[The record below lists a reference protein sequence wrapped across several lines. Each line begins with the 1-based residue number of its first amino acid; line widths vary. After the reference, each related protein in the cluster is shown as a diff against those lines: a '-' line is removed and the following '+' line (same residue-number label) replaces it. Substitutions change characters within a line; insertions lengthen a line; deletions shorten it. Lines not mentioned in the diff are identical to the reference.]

1 MLRLRPENTK
11 CVSIYSS
18 SSRRFSRRQIGQSTG
33 GSSSDQALNQP
44 LPLRQPKAV
53 KPDLRTRVVRASK
66 NSMSIAIVLSS
77 KRVERMAQKTIA
89 ESMRLNILEASA
101 KAIALEKKFAADTLT
116 SLEKST
122 NHQQTKI

>member
-1 MLRLRPENTK
+1 
-11 CVSIYSS
+11 
-18 SSRRFSRRQIGQSTG
+18 
-33 GSSSDQALNQP
+33 
-44 LPLRQPKAV
+44 
-53 KPDLRTRVVRASK
+53 
-66 NSMSIAIVLSS
+66 MSIAIVLSS

>member
-1 MLRLRPENTK
+1 M
-11 CVSIYSS
+11 
-18 SSRRFSRRQIGQSTG
+18 
-33 GSSSDQALNQP
+33 
-44 LPLRQPKAV
+44 
-53 KPDLRTRVVRASK
+53 
-66 NSMSIAIVLSS
+66 LSS